1 MVEKLKESENK
12 LESMLAEKEPDN
24 IEVPAE
30 ETHETSTQDKP
41 PLVKIESDNTSE
53 KVSNQDKSNNINN
66 DVNTTLKKVTNIE
79 NEQLNKTLHSTKVEE
94 NQQETKI
101 NEPSISDNIVRSL
114 EHLEKIDE
122 KNEDVEREVGLIEI
136 KEIQSTS
143 TEETKKD
150 DQDLNDVLRMNILSC
165 VEKVARIEE
174 MKTKTRDSISTE
186 DQVSVC

>member
-30 ETHETSTQDKP
+30 EADETSTQDKP
-41 PLVKIESDNTSE
+41 PSVKIENDNTPE
-53 KVSNQDKSNNINN
+53 KISNQDKSTNINN

-79 NEQLNKTLHSTKVEE
+79 NEQLNKTLNNTKVEE
-94 NQQETKI
+94 NQQENKI
-101 NEPSISDNIVRSL
+101 NEPSISDNVLHSS

-122 KNEDVEREVGLIEI
+122 NNENVEEGDLIEI
-136 KEIQSTS
+136 KEIQSTN
-143 TEETKKD
+143 TEDTKKD
-150 DQDLNDVLRMNILSC
+150 DQHLNEVLRKNILSC

-174 MKTKTRDSISTE
+174 MKTKSRDSSNSE
-186 DQVSVC
+186 DQVSVR

>member
-24 IEVPAE
+24 IEVPVE
-30 ETHETSTQDKP
+30 EVEEISTQDKP
-41 PLVKIESDNTSE
+41 PLVKIENDNTPD
-53 KVSNQDKSNNINN
+53 KISNQDKSTNINN

-79 NEQLNKTLHSTKVEE
+79 NEQLNKTLNNTKVEE
-94 NQQETKI
+94 NQQENKI
-101 NEPSISDNIVRSL
+101 IEPSISDNILRSS

-122 KNEDVEREVGLIEI
+122 KNEGDLIEI
-136 KEIQSTS
+136 KEIQSS
-143 TEETKKD
+143 NTEDTKKD
-150 DQDLNDVLRMNILSC
+150 DQHLNEALRKNILSC

-174 MKTKTRDSISTE
+174 MKTKSRDSSNSE